1 MGGRGK
7 PSLQQSRPRQPPV
20 GRMWSMQLED
30 MTALARRGK
39 AISLALV
46 VRAHPERD
54 ERPARGVAALVRLE
68 LDHPAVLCALLHPD
82 RKVREPLE
90 HGVLLLDHD
99 LDLRCMCAHVSA
111 SGERG

>member
-1 MGGRGK
+1 
-7 PSLQQSRPRQPPV
+7 
-20 GRMWSMQLED
+20 MQLED

-46 VRAHPERD
+46 VGAHPERD
-54 ERPARGVAALVRLE
+54 ERPAGGVAALVRLE